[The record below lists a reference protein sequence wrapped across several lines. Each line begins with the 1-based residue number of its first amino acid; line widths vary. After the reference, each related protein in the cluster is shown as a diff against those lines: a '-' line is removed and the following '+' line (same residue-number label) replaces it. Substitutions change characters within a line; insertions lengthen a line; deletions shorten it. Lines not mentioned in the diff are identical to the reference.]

1 MLIIKWKYG
10 TDTVTYKSYS
20 GTVKDWVDE
29 NIIKPKKEA
38 FIKSGAE
45 CVCEVQATPD
55 SLRDYVVF
63 VGLSIALGKRGGVL
77 VSVPGTRFEF
87 DDYEAFLF
95 SGPGRSEVDLAI
107 HQRT

>member
-63 VGLSIALGKRGGVL
+63 VGLSIALCMIFCCRC
-77 VSVPGTRFEF
+77 P
-87 DDYEAFLF
+87 
-95 SGPGRSEVDLAI
+95 LAYVV
-107 HQRT
+107 HHGCREH